1 VSLDLE
7 LAAAETIYRVLSE
20 DGSELVADPPAVSDD
35 DLVAV
40 MAEMVKARVANGRFF
55 SLQRQGRAGTY
66 APIEGQEATVAGAVA
81 ALDPARDWVL
91 PQYREPVALGRYG
104 PEVLRT
110 YALYQRGHPAGGH
123 FPAPVRV
130 FPVQISLAA
139 QIPHALGLAW
149 AMQLK
154 GEAGV
159 ACVFFG
165 DGASSEG
172 DFYEA
177 GNFAGVLGAPVLFLC
192 VNNGWAI
199 STPLPTQTAA
209 VSFAA
214 KAAAFGFPGVRV
226 DGNDA
231 LAMIS
236 VVGAARERAVTGG
249 GPTLI
254 EAVTYRMGPHTTADD
269 PKRYQPPEERA
280 GWEGR
285 DPILRLR
292 RHLEGR
298 GLWSDE
304 RQAAAEAAAAAEIDA
319 AWERAG
325 WEGRDP
331 ILRLRRHLEGR
342 GLWSDERQAAAEA
355 AAAAE
360 IDAAW
365 ERAEAMTV
373 SPDAFFDHV
382 YAEPTPRMVT
392 QRAELRARL
401 GLEPEG

>member
-1 VSLDLE
+1 MSLDLE
-7 LAAAETIYRVLSE
+7 LAAPETIYRVLSE
-20 DGSELVADPPAVSDD
+20 DGSELVADPPAVADEE
-35 DLVAV
+35 LVGAL
-40 MAEMVKARVANGRFF
+40 AEMVKARVANGRFF
-55 SLQRQGRAGTY
+55 ALQRQGRAGTY
-66 APIEGQEATVAGAVA
+66 APIEGQEAVVAGAAA
-81 ALDPARDWVL
+81 ALNPARDWVL

-123 FPAPVRV
+123 FPAGVRV

-154 GEAGV
+154 GEPGV

-199 STPLPTQTAA
+199 STPLRQQTVAA
-209 VSFAA
+209 SFAA

-231 LAMIS
+231 LAMMS
-236 VVGAARERAVTGG
+236 VVAAARARAVAGG

-254 EAVTYRMGPHTTADD
+254 EAVTFRMGPHTTADD
-269 PKRYQPPEERA
+269 PKRYLPPEERA
-280 GWEGR
+280 VWESR
-285 DPILRLR
+285 DPIVRLA

-298 GLWSDE
+298 GLWSAE
-304 RQAAAEAAAAAEIDA
+304 QRTAVEAAA
-319 AWERAG
+319 G
-325 WEGRDP
+325 
-331 ILRLRRHLEGR
+331 
-342 GLWSDERQAAAEA
+342 
-355 AAAAE
+355 AE

-373 SPDAFFDHV
+373 PPDAFFDHV
-382 YAEPTPRMVT
+382 YAEPTPRMRV
-392 QRAELRARL
+392 QRADLRRRL
-401 GLEPEG
+401 GLDLDAPGEG

>member
-1 VSLDLE
+1 VTVDLDLY
-7 LAAAETIYRVLSE
+7 APYRVLSE
-20 DGSELVADPPAVSDD
+20 DGSELVAEPPAISDSE
-35 DLVAV
+35 LVAL

-66 APIEGQEATVAGAVA
+66 APIEGQEAVVAGAAA
-81 ALDPARDWVL
+81 ALDPAHDWVL
-91 PQYREPVALGRYG
+91 PQYREAVALGRYG
-104 PEVLRT
+104 PEVLKT
-110 YALYQRGHPAGGH
+110 YALYQRGHPGGGH

-130 FPVQISLAA
+130 FPIQISLAA

-199 STPLPTQTAA
+199 STPLRHQTAA
-209 VSFAA
+209 TSFAA
-214 KAAAFGFPGVRV
+214 KAAAFGFPGMRV

-231 LAMIS
+231 LAMFS
-236 VVGAARERAVTGG
+236 LVAAARERAVRGG

-254 EAVTYRMGPHTTADD
+254 EAVTFRMGPHTTADD
-269 PKRYQPPEERA
+269 PKRYQPPEDRA
-280 GWEGR
+280 AWEHR
-285 DPILRLR
+285 DPIVRLR

-298 GLWSDE
+298 GLWDEE
-304 RQAAAEAAAAAEIDA
+304 RQAEAVAAAEAEIDA
-319 AWERAG
+319 AW
-325 WEGRDP
+325 D
-331 ILRLRRHLEGR
+331 
-342 GLWSDERQAAAEA
+342 AAEA
-355 AAAAE
+355 TGVA
-360 IDAAW
+360 
-365 ERAEAMTV
+365 
-373 SPDAFFDHV
+373 PDHFFDHV

-401 GLEPEG
+401 GLDDPASPPGA

>member
-1 VSLDLE
+1 MSVDLDL
-7 LAAAETIYRVLSE
+7 AAPETVYRVLSE
-20 DGSELVADPPAVSDD
+20 DGSELVAEPPAISDD

-55 SLQRQGRAGTY
+55 ALQRQGRAGTY
-66 APIEGQEATVAGAVA
+66 APIEGQEATVVGAAA
-81 ALDPARDWVL
+81 ALDPAWDWVL

-123 FPAPVRV
+123 FPAPIRV
-130 FPVQISLAA
+130 FPIQISLAA
-139 QIPHALGLAW
+139 QVPHAVGLAW
-149 AMQLK
+149 GMKLK
-154 GEAGV
+154 GDPGV

-199 STPLPTQTAA
+199 STPLSAQTAA
-209 VSFAA
+209 ASFAA

-236 VVGAARERAVTGG
+236 VVGAARERAVAGG

-254 EAVTYRMGPHTTADD
+254 EAVTFRRGPHTTADD
-269 PKRYQPPEERA
+269 PKRYQPADERLA
-280 GWEGR
+280 WEQRFG
-285 DPILRLR
+285 DPIVRLR

-298 GLWSDE
+298 GLWDE
-304 RQAAAEAAAAAEIDA
+304 DRHSAAEAAAAAEVDA
-319 AWERAG
+319 AW
-325 WEGRDP
+325 D
-331 ILRLRRHLEGR
+331 
-342 GLWSDERQAAAEA
+342 AAEA
-355 AAAAE
+355 A
-360 IDAAW
+360 
-365 ERAEAMTV
+365 TV
-373 SPDAFFDHV
+373 SPDHFFDHV
-382 YAEPTPRMVT
+382 YSEATPRMVV

-401 GLEPEG
+401 GLDTDADAGEG

>member
-1 VSLDLE
+1 VSLDLD
-7 LAAAETIYRVLSE
+7 LAAPETIYRVLSE

-35 DLVAV
+35 DVVAV

-66 APIEGQEATVAGAVA
+66 APIEGQEAVVAGAAA

-91 PQYREPVALGRYG
+91 PQYRELVALGRYG
-104 PEVLRT
+104 PEVMRT
-110 YALYQRGHPAGGH
+110 YSLYQRGHPAGGH
-123 FPAPVRV
+123 FPAGVRV
-130 FPVQISLAA
+130 FPVQIALAA

-199 STPLPTQTAA
+199 STPLPAQTAA
-209 VSFAA
+209 ASFAV

-269 PKRYQPPEERA
+269 PKRYQSPEERA

-285 DPILRLR
+285 GPILRLR

-304 RQAAAEAAAAAEIDA
+304 RQVAAEAAAGAEIDA
-319 AWERAG
+319 AW
-325 WEGRDP
+325 D
-331 ILRLRRHLEGR
+331 
-342 GLWSDERQAAAEA
+342 
-355 AAAAE
+355 
-360 IDAAW
+360 
-365 ERAEAMTV
+365 RAEATTV

-401 GLEPEG
+401 GLDPGPEV

>member
-1 VSLDLE
+1 MSLDLE
-7 LAAAETIYRVLSE
+7 TGAAESIVRILSD
-20 DGSELVADPPAVSDD
+20 DGSELLAPPPAVSPD
-35 DLVAV
+35 DLTAV
-40 MAEMVKARVANGRFF
+40 MTEMVKARVANARFF
-55 SLQRQGRAGTY
+55 ALQRQGRAGTY
-66 APIEGQEATVAGAVA
+66 APIEGQEAVVAGAAA

-123 FPAPVRV
+123 FPAPIRV

-154 GEAGV
+154 GEPGV

-199 STPLPTQTAA
+199 STPLASQTAA
-209 VSFAA
+209 PSFAA

-236 VVGAARERAVTGG
+236 VVGAARARAVSGR

-254 EAVTYRMGPHTTADD
+254 EAVTFRMGPHTTADD
-269 PKRYQPPEERA
+269 PKRYQTPEEREA
-280 GWEGR
+280 WTGR
-285 DPILRLR
+285 DPIVRLR

-298 GLWSDE
+298 GLWSAE
-304 RQAAAEAAAAAEIDA
+304 RQAAAEAAAAAEVDA
-319 AWERAG
+319 AWET
-325 WEGRDP
+325 
-331 ILRLRRHLEGR
+331 
-342 GLWSDERQAAAEA
+342 AEA
-355 AAAAE
+355 T
-360 IDAAW
+360 
-365 ERAEAMTV
+365 TV
-373 SPDAFFDHV
+373 APDAFFDHV
-382 YAEPTPRMVT
+382 YATPTPRMAA
-392 QRAELRARL
+392 QRRELRGRL
-401 GLEPEG
+401 GLDPSGGEG

>member
-1 VSLDLE
+1 MSLDLD
-7 LAAAETIYRVLSE
+7 LAASETVYRVLSE
-20 DGSELVADPPAVSDD
+20 DGSELVAEPPVISDA
-35 DLVAV
+35 DLATV
-40 MAEMVKARVANGRFF
+40 MTEMVKARVANGRFF

-66 APIEGQEATVAGAVA
+66 APIEGQEAVVAGAAA
-81 ALDPARDWVL
+81 ALDPAHDWVL
-91 PQYREPVALGRYG
+91 PQYREAVALGRYG
-104 PEVLRT
+104 PEVLKT

-130 FPVQISLAA
+130 FPLQISLAA
-139 QIPHALGLAW
+139 QIPHAVGLAW

-154 GEAGV
+154 GEPGV

-199 STPLPTQTAA
+199 STPLRHQTAA
-209 VSFAA
+209 ASFAA

-236 VVGAARERAVTGG
+236 VVAAARERAVSGG

-254 EAVTYRMGPHTTADD
+254 EAVTFRLGPHTTADD
-269 PKRYQPPEERA
+269 PKRYQLPEERSA
-280 GWEGR
+280 WEGR
-285 DPILRLR
+285 DPIVRLR

-298 GLWSDE
+298 GLWDDGLHAGAV
-304 RQAAAEAAAAAEIDA
+304 AAAESEIDA
-319 AWERAG
+319 AW
-325 WEGRDP
+325 D
-331 ILRLRRHLEGR
+331 
-342 GLWSDERQAAAEA
+342 
-355 AAAAE
+355 
-360 IDAAW
+360 
-365 ERAEAMTV
+365 RAEAMTV
-373 SPDAFFDHV
+373 SPDHFFEHT

-401 GLEPEG
+401 GLDTGEA

>member
-7 LAAAETIYRVLSE
+7 LAAPETIYRVLSE
-20 DGSELVADPPAVSDD
+20 DGSELVAEPPAIDD
-35 DLVAV
+35 ADLVAA

-66 APIEGQEATVAGAVA
+66 APIEGQEATVVGAVA

-123 FPAPVRV
+123 FPAPIRV

-139 QIPHALGLAW
+139 QVPHALGLAW

-154 GEAGV
+154 GDSGV

-177 GNFAGVLGAPVLFLC
+177 GNFAGVLGAPVIFLC

-199 STPLPTQTAA
+199 STPLSTQTAA
-209 VSFAA
+209 ASFAA
-214 KAAAFGFPGVRV
+214 KANAFGFPGVRV

-236 VVGAARERAVTGG
+236 AVGAARERAVSGG

-254 EAVTYRMGPHTTADD
+254 EAVTFRMGPHTTADD
-269 PKRYQPPEERA
+269 PKRYQAPEDRA
-280 GWEGR
+280 AWEGR
-285 DPILRLR
+285 DPIVRLR

-298 GLWSDE
+298 GLWDDE
-304 RQAAAEAAAAAEIDA
+304 RQAEAEAVAGAEIDA
-319 AWERAG
+319 AW
-325 WEGRDP
+325 D
-331 ILRLRRHLEGR
+331 
-342 GLWSDERQAAAEA
+342 AAEA
-355 AAAAE
+355 A
-360 IDAAW
+360 
-365 ERAEAMTV
+365 TV
-373 SPDAFFDHV
+373 PPDHFFEHV
-382 YAEPTPRMVT
+382 YSEPTPRMAT
-392 QRAELRARL
+392 QRAELRSRL
-401 GLEPEG
+401 GLDLDAGPEG

>member
-1 VSLDLE
+1 VTIQLPTLE
-7 LAAAETIYRVLSE
+7 DLAASGEPHRVLSD
-20 DGSELVADPPAVSDD
+20 DGREVVGPVPAIPDHELRAM
-35 DLVAV
+35 L
-40 MAEMVKARVANGRFF
+40 AEMVKARVANARFF

-66 APIEGQEATVAGAVA
+66 APIEGQEATVVGAVA

-91 PQYREPVALGRYG
+91 PQYREAVALGRYG

-123 FPAPVRV
+123 FPAPIRV
-130 FPVQISLAA
+130 FPIQIALAA

-199 STPLPTQTAA
+199 STPLRAQTAA
-209 VSFAA
+209 TSFAA
-214 KAAAFGFPGVRV
+214 KAAGFGMPGVRV

-236 VVGAARERAVTGG
+236 VVAAARERAVTGG

-254 EAVTYRMGPHTTADD
+254 EAVTFRMGPHTTADD
-269 PKRYQPPEERA
+269 PKRYQPPEARA
-280 GWEGR
+280 AWEGR
-285 DPILRLR
+285 DPIPRLR

-298 GLWSDE
+298 GLWDAD
-304 RQAAAEAAAAAEIDA
+304 RHAAAEAAAAEEIDA
-319 AWERAG
+319 AW
-325 WEGRDP
+325 D
-331 ILRLRRHLEGR
+331 
-342 GLWSDERQAAAEA
+342 AAEA
-355 AAAAE
+355 A
-360 IDAAW
+360 
-365 ERAEAMTV
+365 TV
-373 SPDAFFDHV
+373 APDHFFEHT

-401 GLEPEG
+401 GLDEPEA

>member
-1 VSLDLE
+1 VSLDLD
-7 LAAAETIYRVLSE
+7 LAAPETIYRVLSE

-35 DLVAV
+35 DVVAV

-66 APIEGQEATVAGAVA
+66 APIEGQEAVVAGAAA

-91 PQYREPVALGRYG
+91 PQYRELVALGRYG
-104 PEVLRT
+104 PEVMRT
-110 YALYQRGHPAGGH
+110 YSLYQRGHPAGGH
-123 FPAPVRV
+123 FPAGVRV
-130 FPVQISLAA
+130 FPVQIALAA

-199 STPLPTQTAA
+199 STPLPAQTAA
-209 VSFAA
+209 ASFAV

-269 PKRYQPPEERA
+269 PKRYQSPEERA

-285 DPILRLR
+285 GPILRLR

-304 RQAAAEAAAAAEIDA
+304 RQVAAEAAAGAEIDA
-319 AWERAG
+319 AW
-325 WEGRDP
+325 D
-331 ILRLRRHLEGR
+331 
-342 GLWSDERQAAAEA
+342 
-355 AAAAE
+355 
-360 IDAAW
+360 
-365 ERAEAMTV
+365 RAEATTV

-382 YAEPTPRMVT
+382 YAKPTPRMVT

-401 GLEPEG
+401 GLDPGPEV

>member
-1 VSLDLE
+1 
-7 LAAAETIYRVLSE
+7 
-20 DGSELVADPPAVSDD
+20 
-35 DLVAV
+35 
-40 MAEMVKARVANGRFF
+40 
-55 SLQRQGRAGTY
+55 
-66 APIEGQEATVAGAVA
+66 
-81 ALDPARDWVL
+81 
-91 PQYREPVALGRYG
+91 
-104 PEVLRT
+104 LRT

-123 FPAPVRV
+123 FPAPIRV

-177 GNFAGVLGAPVLFLC
+177 GNFAGVLRAPVLFLC

-199 STPLPTQTAA
+199 STPLHSQTAA

-236 VVGAARERAVTGG
+236 VVAAARARAVTGG

-254 EAVTYRMGPHTTADD
+254 EAVTFRMGPHTTADD
-269 PKRYQPPEERA
+269 PKRYQAPEERA

-285 DPILRLR
+285 DPIPRLR

-298 GLWSDE
+298 GLWDDD
-304 RQAAAEAAAAAEIDA
+304 RQAAAEAAAE
-319 AWERAG
+319 
-325 WEGRDP
+325 
-331 ILRLRRHLEGR
+331 
-342 GLWSDERQAAAEA
+342 
-355 AAAAE
+355 AE

-365 ERAEAMTV
+365 ERAEAATV
-373 SPDAFFDHV
+373 PPDAFFDHV

-392 QRAELRARL
+392 QRAELRSRL
-401 GLEPEG
+401 GLEPGSEA

>member
-1 VSLDLE
+1 VSVDLE
-7 LAAAETIYRVLSE
+7 LAAPETIYRVLSE
-20 DGSELVADPPAVSDD
+20 DGFELVAEPPAVPDD
-35 DLVAV
+35 DLRAV
-40 MAEMVKARVANGRFF
+40 LAEMIKARVANGRFF

-66 APIEGQEATVAGAVA
+66 APIEGQEAAVAGAVA

-91 PQYREPVALGRYG
+91 PQYRELVALGRYG

-110 YALYQRGHPAGGH
+110 WALYQRGHPAGGH
-123 FPAPVRV
+123 FPAPIRV
-130 FPVQISLAA
+130 FPVQIALAA
-139 QIPHALGLAW
+139 QIPHALGLGW
-149 AMQLK
+149 ALQLK
-154 GEAGV
+154 GEPGV

-177 GNFAGVLGAPVLFLC
+177 GNFAGVLGAPVVFLC

-199 STPLPTQTAA
+199 STPLRQQTAA
-209 VSFAA
+209 TSFAA

-236 VVGAARERAVTGG
+236 VVAAARERAVTGG

-280 GWEGR
+280 RWEGR
-285 DPILRLR
+285 DPIVRLR
-292 RHLEGR
+292 RHLEAR
-298 GLWSDE
+298 GLWDAD
-304 RQAAAEAAAAAEIDA
+304 RHAAAEAAAGAEVD
-319 AWERAG
+319 
-325 WEGRDP
+325 D
-331 ILRLRRHLEGR
+331 
-342 GLWSDERQAAAEA
+342 
-355 AAAAE
+355 
-360 IDAAW
+360 AW
-365 ERAEAMTV
+365 ERAEAATV
-373 SPDAFFDHV
+373 PPDAFFDHV

-401 GLEPEG
+401 GLEDPGPGTEG

>member
-1 VSLDLE
+1 VDLVE
-7 LAAAETIYRVLSE
+7 LAAPETVYRVLSE
-20 DGSELVADPPAVSDD
+20 DGSELVADPPDISDA

-66 APIEGQEATVAGAVA
+66 APIEGQEATVVGAAA

-91 PQYREPVALGRYG
+91 PQYREAVALGRYG

-123 FPAPVRV
+123 FPAPIRV
-130 FPVQISLAA
+130 FPIQISLAA
-139 QIPHALGLAW
+139 QVPHAVGLAW

-199 STPLPTQTAA
+199 STPLRAQTAA
-209 VSFAA
+209 TSFAA

-236 VVGAARERAVTGG
+236 VVAAARERAVTGG

-254 EAVTYRMGPHTTADD
+254 EAVTFRMGPHTTADD
-269 PKRYQPPEERA
+269 PKRYQSPDERVP
-280 GWEGR
+280 WEGR
-285 DPILRLR
+285 DPIVRLR

-298 GLWSDE
+298 SLWDADRHAS
-304 RQAAAEAAAAAEIDA
+304 AEAAAGEEIDA
-319 AWERAG
+319 AW
-325 WEGRDP
+325 D
-331 ILRLRRHLEGR
+331 
-342 GLWSDERQAAAEA
+342 AAEA
-355 AAAAE
+355 ATIA
-360 IDAAW
+360 
-365 ERAEAMTV
+365 
-373 SPDAFFDHV
+373 PDHFFEHT

-401 GLEPEG
+401 GLDEPEG

>member
-1 VSLDLE
+1 MAVAFAGRAFIGLQSPSIKGGVSVDLE
-7 LAAAETIYRVLSE
+7 LAAPETVYRVLSE
-20 DGSELVADPPAVSDD
+20 DGSELVSDPPDISDA

-66 APIEGQEATVAGAVA
+66 APIEGQEATVVGAAA

-91 PQYREPVALGRYG
+91 PQYREAVALGRYG

-123 FPAPVRV
+123 FPAPIRV
-130 FPVQISLAA
+130 FPIQISLAA
-139 QIPHALGLAW
+139 QIPHAVGLGW

-199 STPLPTQTAA
+199 STPLRAQTAA
-209 VSFAA
+209 TSFAV
-214 KAAAFGFPGVRV
+214 KAAAFGIPGVRV

-231 LAMIS
+231 LAMIA
-236 VVGAARERAVTGG
+236 VVAAARERAVTGG

-254 EAVTYRMGPHTTADD
+254 EAVTFRMGPHTTADD
-269 PKRYQPPEERA
+269 PKRYQAPEERA

-285 DPILRLR
+285 DPIVRLR

-298 GLWSDE
+298 GLWDADRHAE
-304 RQAAAEAAAAAEIDA
+304 AVAAAEAEIDA
-319 AWERAG
+319 AW
-325 WEGRDP
+325 DT
-331 ILRLRRHLEGR
+331 
-342 GLWSDERQAAAEA
+342 AEA
-355 AAAAE
+355 A
-360 IDAAW
+360 
-365 ERAEAMTV
+365 TV
-373 SPDAFFDHV
+373 SPDHFFDHV
-382 YAEPTPRMVT
+382 YASPTPRMVT

-401 GLEPEG
+401 GLDDPEA

>member
-1 VSLDLE
+1 MSLDLE
-7 LAAAETIYRVLSE
+7 LAAPETIYRVLSE
-20 DGSELVADPPAVSDD
+20 DGSQLVAEPPAVPDD

-40 MAEMVKARVANGRFF
+40 LAEMVKARVANGRFF

-66 APIEGQEATVAGAVA
+66 APIEGQEAVVAGAAA

-91 PQYREPVALGRYG
+91 PQYREAVALGRYG

-110 YALYQRGHPAGGH
+110 YALYQRGHPGGGH
-123 FPAPVRV
+123 FPAGVRV
-130 FPVQISLAA
+130 FPIQISLAA

-199 STPLPTQTAA
+199 STPLHQQTAA
-209 VSFAA
+209 TSFAA

-231 LAMIS
+231 LAMLS
-236 VVGAARERAVTGG
+236 VAAAARKRAVTGG

-254 EAVTYRMGPHTTADD
+254 EAVTFRMGPHTTADD
-269 PKRYQPPEERA
+269 PKRYQSPAERA

-285 DPILRLR
+285 DPIGRLR
-292 RHLEGR
+292 RHLEDR
-298 GLWSDE
+298 GLWSAE
-304 RQAAAEAAAAAEIDA
+304 RHAAAEAAA
-319 AWERAG
+319 G
-325 WEGRDP
+325 
-331 ILRLRRHLEGR
+331 
-342 GLWSDERQAAAEA
+342 
-355 AAAAE
+355 AE

-365 ERAEAMTV
+365 ERAEATTV
-373 SPDAFFDHV
+373 APDAFFDHV

-392 QRAELRARL
+392 QRAELRRRL
-401 GLEPEG
+401 GLDEHGAGG

>member
-7 LAAAETIYRVLSE
+7 LAAPDTVYRVLSA
-20 DGSELVADPPAVSDD
+20 DGSELVADPPVISDD

-40 MAEMVKARVANGRFF
+40 LTEMVKARVANGRFF

-66 APIEGQEATVAGAVA
+66 APIEGQEAVVAGAAA

-91 PQYREPVALGRYG
+91 PQYREPVALGRFG

-172 DFYEA
+172 DFYES

-199 STPLPTQTAA
+199 STPLASQTAA

-254 EAVTYRMGPHTTADD
+254 EAVTFRMGPHTTADD

-280 GWEGR
+280 GWVGR

-298 GLWSDE
+298 GLWSDDRHAE
-304 RQAAAEAAAAAEIDA
+304 AEAAAAAEIDV
-319 AWERAG
+319 AW
-325 WEGRDP
+325 D
-331 ILRLRRHLEGR
+331 
-342 GLWSDERQAAAEA
+342 AAEA
-355 AAAAE
+355 A
-360 IDAAW
+360 
-365 ERAEAMTV
+365 TV
-373 SPDAFFDHV
+373 APDAFFDHV

-401 GLEPEG
+401 GLDAGPGASGPEG

>member
-1 VSLDLE
+1 MSVDLDLTAPE
-7 LAAAETIYRVLSE
+7 AIYRVLSE
-20 DGSELVADPPAVSDD
+20 DGSELVAEPPAISDA

-55 SLQRQGRAGTY
+55 ALQRQGRAGTY
-66 APIEGQEATVAGAVA
+66 APIEGQEAVVAGAAA

-91 PQYREPVALGRYG
+91 PQYREAVALGRYG
-104 PEVLRT
+104 PEVMKT

-130 FPVQISLAA
+130 FPIQISLAA

-199 STPLPTQTAA
+199 STPLRSQTAA
-209 VSFAA
+209 TSFAA
-214 KAAAFGFPGVRV
+214 KAAAFGFPGVQV

-236 VVGAARERAVTGG
+236 VVAAARERAVTGG

-254 EAVTYRMGPHTTADD
+254 EAVTFRMGPHTTADD
-269 PKRYQPPEERA
+269 PKRYQPPEDRA
-280 GWEGR
+280 AWESR
-285 DPILRLR
+285 DPIARLR

-298 GLWSDE
+298 GLWDE
-304 RQAAAEAAAAAEIDA
+304 DRQAEAVATAEAEIDA
-319 AWERAG
+319 AW
-325 WEGRDP
+325 D
-331 ILRLRRHLEGR
+331 
-342 GLWSDERQAAAEA
+342 AAEA
-355 AAAAE
+355 TGVE
-360 IDAAW
+360 
-365 ERAEAMTV
+365 
-373 SPDAFFDHV
+373 PDHFFDHV

-401 GLEPEG
+401 GLDDPAAPQGA

>member
-1 VSLDLE
+1 VSVDLE
-7 LAAAETIYRVLSE
+7 LTAPEAVYRVLSE
-20 DGSELVADPPAVSDD
+20 DGSELVADPPAISDGE
-35 DLVAV
+35 LAAV

-66 APIEGQEATVAGAVA
+66 APIEGQEATVVGAVA
-81 ALDPARDWVL
+81 ALDPAHDWVL

-123 FPAPVRV
+123 FPAPIRV

-154 GEAGV
+154 GEPGC

-199 STPLPTQTAA
+199 STPLPAQTAA
-209 VSFAA
+209 ESFAA
-214 KAAAFGFPGVRV
+214 KATAFGFPGVRV

-236 VVGAARERAVTGG
+236 IVGAARERAVTGG

-254 EAVTYRMGPHTTADD
+254 EAVTFRMGPHTTADD
-269 PKRYQPPEERA
+269 PKRYQSPEERA

-285 DPILRLR
+285 DPIRRLR

-298 GLWSDE
+298 GLWDDARHAE
-304 RQAAAEAAAAAEIDA
+304 AVAAAEAEIEA
-319 AWERAG
+319 AW
-325 WEGRDP
+325 D
-331 ILRLRRHLEGR
+331 
-342 GLWSDERQAAAEA
+342 AAEA
-355 AAAAE
+355 TGVA
-360 IDAAW
+360 
-365 ERAEAMTV
+365 
-373 SPDAFFDHV
+373 PDAFFDHV
-382 YAEPTPRMVT
+382 YAEPTPRMAT

-401 GLEPEG
+401 GLDED